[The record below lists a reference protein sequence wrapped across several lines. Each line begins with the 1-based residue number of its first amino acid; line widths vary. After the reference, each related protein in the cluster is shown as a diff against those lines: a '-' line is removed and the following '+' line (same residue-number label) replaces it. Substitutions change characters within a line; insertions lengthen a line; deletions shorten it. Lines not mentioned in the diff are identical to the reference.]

1 MPVNGDAALP
11 MTVRNERNLS
21 AAAESLTLVG
31 QSEAYMA
38 SADFDGA
45 LLARSVAHGTT
56 RFVALLLLLGR
67 YLVVSDI

>member
-1 MPVNGDAALP
+1 M
-11 MTVRNERNLS
+11 
-21 AAAESLTLVG
+21 AESLAPAG

-56 RFVALLLLLGR
+56 QFAALLLGR
-67 YLVVSDI
+67 YLVVTSSVAKLDSQNRVAK